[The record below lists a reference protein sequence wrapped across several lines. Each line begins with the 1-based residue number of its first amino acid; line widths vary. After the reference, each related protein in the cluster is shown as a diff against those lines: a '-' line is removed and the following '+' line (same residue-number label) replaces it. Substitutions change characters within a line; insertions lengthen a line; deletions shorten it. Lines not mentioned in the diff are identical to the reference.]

1 MYGDLADKLI
11 AEARRSENL
20 EQIPLYQTD
29 IVRAVCR
36 ETRQL
41 SALED
46 QALATAGSDRTKLA
60 TAGVYGLC
68 QRRNKRCLLAYHRQR
83 LLKLQK
89 KAWHEQD
96 SFETSNLSP
105 SEQVFVREFNEV
117 LVNVKD
123 MFEDIDLTGSMDPP
137 REMYVEVRCLQDAGE
152 IQTEYGVFDLS
163 KNSQFYVRQSDVHR
177 LVQQKLV
184 ELVKK

>member
-1 MYGDLADKLI
+1 MFGDLADKLV
-11 AEARRSENL
+11 AEARRAENL
-20 EQIPLYQTD
+20 EQISVYHTD
-29 IVRAVCR
+29 AVRAVCR

-46 QALATAGSDRTKLA
+46 QALLNAGENRVKLA
-60 TAGVYGLC
+60 AAGVYGLC

-89 KAWHEQD
+89 KAWLEQD
-96 SFETSNLSP
+96 TMDTTNLSP
-105 SEQVFVREFNEV
+105 AEQAFVRGYNEV
-117 LVNVKD
+117 LVSVKD
-123 MFEDIDLTGSMDPP
+123 MFGDIDLTGSMEPP
-137 REMYVEVRCLQDAGE
+137 REMYVEVRCLEDAGE

-163 KNSQFYVRQSDVHR
+163 KNSQFYVRQSDVQR

-184 ELVKK
+184 ELVRK